1 MRVAIPH
8 ALPKDEVRRRLASRT
23 GEIGEFVPGLASVD
37 ASWPSEHRM
46 SLDVKAMGQTVASTI
61 DIEDHQVV
69 IQVALPMMLS
79 FIEPMIQKAIT
90 ERGQKLLK

>member
-1 MRVAIPH
+1 
-8 ALPKDEVRRRLASRT
+8 
-23 GEIGEFVPGLASVD
+23 
-37 ASWPSEHRM
+37 
-46 SLDVKAMGQTVASTI
+46 MGQTVASTI

-90 ERGQKLLK
+90 EKGQKLLK